1 MPTRHRLQQL
11 PILLSLGL
19 VAALTGC
26 NEPEI
31 QVPVYQVAPATLLHK
46 VHSEGELF
54 AVNSVNINAPRNVQG
69 PRFIASLAR
78 EFSRVEPGD
87 VVVTFDASQLER
99 SQRKANTGLSSVLAD
114 EQQKRAEQQNE
125 QRALGL
131 DQSLIT
137 QEFTFADRFS
147 IDNVQIR
154 SRLEILDSMQNKEY
168 LGEKQQYL
176 GWQEQSFSQ
185 RSSGELELLQLQRGQ
200 QQNLLQLAESGL
212 AELEVKAPHAG
223 ILLFD
228 SNWRGEKPE
237 VGGMVFPGSKIGS
250 IPDLSLQHLKLQ
262 VIEQEAIGLTAGQRV
277 SFYLAAWPDSE
288 LTGHIVAVSAIA
300 QSRERRDP
308 RKYIEVTVAPDQQ
321 DPRFMPGIKVIATLW
336 VNEKP
341 EVLKVPLQAIF
352 SEQQQLYVFK
362 RNGRSFAKQPV
373 SLGSK
378 SLSHAEIT
386 SGLAAGDQIA
396 LINPES

>member
-1 MPTRHRLQQL
+1 MPTKHRLQQL

-114 EQQKRAEQQNE
+114 EQQKLAEQQNE

-200 QQNLLQLAESGL
+200 QQNLLQQAESGL

-223 ILLFD
+223 ILLFE

-237 VGGMVFPGSKIGS
+237 VGGMVFPGFKIGS

-262 VIEQEAIGLTAGQRV
+262 VIEQEAIGLAPGQRV

-288 LTGHIVAVSAIA
+288 LTGQIVTVGAIA

-308 RKYIEVTVAPDQQ
+308 RKYIEVIVAPEQQ

-336 VNEKP
+336 LNEKP
-341 EVLKVPLQAIF
+341 GVLKVPLQAIF
-352 SEQQQLYVFK
+352 SEQQQLFVYK
-362 RNGRSFAKQPV
+362 RQGSRFVKQPI

-378 SLSHAEIT
+378 SLSHAEIST
-386 SGLAAGDQIA
+386 GVAVGDEIA